1 MSCGLSIDHDGGNR
15 RTDRGELAVDL
26 LLLVMLL
33 LLLLLLSLLLLS
45 LLTRSAG
52 PGRSKQ
58 VNGFGSCTHDTLSV
72 QSNARPAGRM

>member
-1 MSCGLSIDHDGGNR
+1 MSCELSIDHDGGNR

-26 LLLVMLL
+26 LLLVMVVVVLL
-33 LLLLLLSLLLLS
+33 LLLLS

-72 QSNARPAGRM
+72 QSHARPAGRM